1 MSTSSRRI
9 WRELTWKV
17 GGDKSDEIS
26 SIEKL
31 EKFQSKGGLKL
42 LSDIEKVEKIKP
54 KIPGDDYV
62 YKFDISDRTLIIPSS
77 KMLNSSMFSRRYLE
91 EFNVLPNEDVSKHWV
106 LIVNALN
113 EEELIVHVED
123 NEENDETYAA
133 ETFLNVIRTFQI
145 LKKEERD
152 QYKHNKKVLFS
163 HNCNLYLPSEM
174 VKKVLYIAHINI
186 KIQRLG
192 QLISKYKIDAGTI
205 RYGKES
211 NETIR
216 CWIFS
221 HNLLSDPLISIIN
234 LPDDPQQ
241 NQGQEYQ

>member
-1 MSTSSRRI
+1 MGS
-9 WRELTWKV
+9 E
-17 GGDKSDEIS
+17 GDESHDIS
-26 SIEKL
+26 SVEKL
-31 EKFQSKGGLKL
+31 KKWDSKGSLKL
-42 LSDIEKVEKIKP
+42 LNDIVKVEKIRP

-77 KMLNSSMFSRRYLE
+77 KMLNPSMFSRRYLE

-152 QYKHNKKVLFS
+152 KYKQNKQALFC
-163 HNCNLYLPSEM
+163 HNCNFYLPNEM
-174 VKKVLYIAHINI
+174 VKKVLDNAHIRI
-186 KIQRLG
+186 KIQRLN
-192 QLISKYKIDAGTI
+192 QLISKYKVGAGTI
-205 RYGKES
+205 RHGKEA
-211 NETIR
+211 NETLR
-216 CWIFS
+216 CWIFFP
-221 HNLLSDPLISIIN
+221 NLISEPLISITD
-234 LPDDPQQ
+234 LPEDTKE
-241 NQGQEYQ
+241 NQVQEYQ